1 MSERLWLL
9 RGQVHCVEDF
19 LDGLGLCDEREDFNV
34 SPTEGTQQR
43 VNFVN
48 FLDHL
53 CPTEPALSVRVAAI
67 LSVLVVFRGIFD
79 AGLSPAFCAGGVC
92 IIPPVSDELL
102 SGFGD
107 MVGDSC
113 DELEDIPSCYPG

>member
-19 LDGLGLCDEREDFNV
+19 LDGLGLGDEREDLDFA
-34 SPTEGTQQR
+34 PTEGTQQR

-67 LSVLVVFRGIFD
+67 LTVLVVFSGIFNAN
-79 AGLSPAFCAGGVC
+79 AGLPPAFCA
-92 IIPPVSDELL
+92 
-102 SGFGD
+102 
-107 MVGDSC
+107 
-113 DELEDIPSCYPG
+113 